1 VLARE
6 RSDHG
11 FSGESRGGHA
21 RRERLPQA
29 GLRGSH
35 RRWAAR
41 HSLSGR
47 TQGATA
53 RHVATPTPERCFST
67 AVVFTGT
74 SGRIVHREKAAS
86 IPHSPVVYRSRY
98 KTSTLAL
105 PLNPSLY
112 SLSNGCGFI
121 VGAHRDG
128 EAV

>member
-1 VLARE
+1 VLALE

-41 HSLSGR
+41 HALSGR

-53 RHVATPTPERCFST
+53 RHVTTPERYFATEWRKLFLVSLQPQLLHFRFNCIGQKTLF
-67 AVVFTGT
+67 
-74 SGRIVHREKAAS
+74 RIANDCGA
-86 IPHSPVVYRSRY
+86 RS
-98 KTSTLAL
+98 
-105 PLNPSLY
+105 
-112 SLSNGCGFI
+112 
-121 VGAHRDG
+121 
-128 EAV
+128 